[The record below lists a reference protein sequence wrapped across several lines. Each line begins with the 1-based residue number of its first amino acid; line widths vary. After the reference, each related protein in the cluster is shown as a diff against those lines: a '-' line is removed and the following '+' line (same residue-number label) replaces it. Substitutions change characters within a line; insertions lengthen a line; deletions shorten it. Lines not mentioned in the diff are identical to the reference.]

1 MRARQAKGDPH
12 SLSHFLDDLR
22 IECIHEPPPAGA
34 AIELA
39 ADQYGNLSYDD
50 DFSTSRW
57 RHFGEATASAP
68 THGGYRE
75 SGFWVGLKGGYAI
88 STKVLQRV
96 SAPRTMKEL
105 SVTANLMANSTDLG
119 GAATLKIGPRGGEL
133 KWTASTMGRHNGPLT
148 VVVPSDELQD
158 FSEVDVVVELRSTSG
173 VEQGARACAT
183 LNRLSIRAR

>member
-1 MRARQAKGDPH
+1 LQ
-12 SLSHFLDDLR
+12 

-57 RHFGEATASAP
+57 RHFGEATASAS

-75 SGFWVGLKGGYAI
+75 SAFWVGLKGGHAI

-96 SAPRTMKEL
+96 SAPRPMKEL
-105 SVTANLMANSTDLG
+105 TVTANVMANSTDLG
-119 GAATLKIGPRGGEL
+119 GRATLKIGPRGGEP

-148 VVVPSDELQD
+148 LVVPSDELQ
-158 FSEVDVVVELRSTSG
+158 ELTELDVIVELHSTSG
-173 VEQGARACAT
+173 VEQGAKACAT
-183 LNRLSIRAR
+183 LDSLSIRAR